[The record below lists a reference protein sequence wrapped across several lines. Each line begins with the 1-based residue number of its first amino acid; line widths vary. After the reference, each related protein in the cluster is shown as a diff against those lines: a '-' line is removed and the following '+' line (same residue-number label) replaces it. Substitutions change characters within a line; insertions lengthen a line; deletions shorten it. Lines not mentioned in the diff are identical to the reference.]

1 MLRVGSGLVDFVF
14 SGWFDF
20 GASCCVYLVLVGC
33 FDCVV
38 WELVGG
44 LFLML
49 VHILGGLGW
58 RLVFVVLC
66 GWVWGV

>member
-1 MLRVGSGLVDFVF
+1 MLVVVLVDFVP

-20 GASCCVYLVLVGC
+20 DASCCVYLVLVGC

-38 WELVGG
+38 WWLVGG

-49 VHILGGLGW
+49 VHILGGLG
-58 RLVFVVLC
+58 
-66 GWVWGV
+66 